1 MDNYKNLF
9 LKNQFFYIFKIY
21 FTFPTEVTHKVF
33 VFLAE
38 GYKVFVFL
46 TEGYKVFVFVDAP

>member
-21 FTFPTEVTHKVF
+21 FTF
-33 VFLAE
+33 
-38 GYKVFVFL
+38 L
-46 TEGYKVFVFVDAP
+46 TEGYKVFVFPTEGYKVFVYVDAPQIFS